1 MARERD
7 WYEIRAEAGSDH
19 AEVFIYDQIGEG
31 WFTEGVTAKRFA
43 QELAA
48 LKVTTI
54 DLRLNSPGG
63 SVFDGTAIAN
73 AIERHP
79 ATVTAHVDGL
89 AASIASVIALA
100 ADRVVFAANALFMI
114 HEPRGG
120 AWGTR
125 EDMEKMADV
134 LAKITDVMVGIYDR
148 RSALTEDEIRA
159 AMQAETW
166 YTAEEALEVGFADE
180 ITEPAKVAAAF
191 DLVALGYRPPA
202 AAIAALAPT
211 SPATPAVTTE
221 GDTVST
227 STAPV
232 AEATDTPP
240 VPHIPRATVQDPFP
254 YRPNEGGFF
263 RDLINSKNDPEAA
276 ERFRRAGLM
285 IEAAQVSTDTAEVIP
300 TIYRPDLYVGQ
311 LGVPRVV
318 IDSFSQ
324 GTLDGP
330 NPFRIPQFETAAGLN
345 APHVEGTNP
354 TDGTIAFDEKI
365 ITPAARSGQYTGS
378 REQFE
383 GSNPAIDA
391 IVMNAIR
398 EEYALET
405 ETAAI
410 TAYLAGATAG
420 TVVDI
425 SDGVTM
431 QVRDRFITFQTN
443 RKRAAQ
449 IFLAG
454 ATLFS
459 ELAKQVDSTGRPLNP
474 SYGPVNASGVVGP
487 AMESIE
493 VAGRVT
499 PLVPILTGGLLGVPS
514 DAWTWESGLR
524 FWRFEEVAGPANI
537 RIAAFGY
544 VAHAVLRGTGLLKF
558 ATQA

>member
-1 MARERD
+1 MSAERS
-7 WYEIRAEAGSDH
+7 WYEIRAEAGADH

-48 LKVTTI
+48 LKVSSI

-100 ADRVVFAANALFMI
+100 ADKVVMAANALFMI

-125 EDMEKMADV
+125 EDMQKMADV
-134 LAKITDVMVGIYDR
+134 LAKVTDVMVGVYGR
-148 RSALTEDEIRA
+148 RSALTDEEIRA
-159 AMQAETW
+159 AMAAETW

-180 ITEPAKVAAAF
+180 VTEPTQAAAAF
-191 DLVALGYRPPA
+191 DLAALGFRPPA
-202 AAIAALAPT
+202 AALAALAPT
-211 SPATPAVTTE
+211 IPATPAVTTE

-232 AEATDTPP
+232 AEATAPAP

-254 YRPNEGGFF
+254 YRPTEGGFF
-263 RDLINSKNDPEAA
+263 RDLINSKQDPEAA

-300 TIYRPDLYVGQ
+300 QIYRPDLYVGQ

-318 IDSFSQ
+318 IDAFSK

-330 NPFRIPQFETAAGLN
+330 NPFRIPKFETASGLN

-354 TDGTIAFDEKI
+354 SDGTIAFDEQV

-398 EEYALET
+398 EEYAVET

-431 QVRDRFITFQTN
+431 QVRQRFITFQSN

-454 ATLFS
+454 ETLFS

-474 SYGPVNASGVVGP
+474 SYGPANATGIVGP

-499 PLVPILTGGLLGVPS
+499 PLVPILTGGLLGVAS

-544 VAHAVLRGTGLLKF
+544 VAHAVLRATGLLKF